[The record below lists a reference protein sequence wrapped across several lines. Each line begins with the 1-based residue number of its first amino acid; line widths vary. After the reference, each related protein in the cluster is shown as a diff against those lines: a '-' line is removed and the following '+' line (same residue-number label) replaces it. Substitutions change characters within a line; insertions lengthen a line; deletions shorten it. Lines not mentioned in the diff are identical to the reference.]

1 MALTIDRPQQTEYP
15 EYYHT
20 YMRQLPAE
28 GDVLFLLEKQA
39 LDLRAM
45 LLPLT
50 EAQAQQAY
58 AEGKWS
64 LKELLQHM
72 IDSER
77 VFAYR
82 AMCIARGEEASLPGF
97 DENRYAFNSLAN
109 IRLLRDMLEEY
120 DLQRKSN
127 LYMFRS
133 FTLDML
139 NNTGIAN
146 GKPITVRGLIHVT
159 AAHELHHL
167 NILADRYLKL
177 KS

>member
-1 MALTIDRPQQTEYP
+1 MPLTISRPQQTEYP

-20 YMRQLPAE
+20 YMRQLPEE

-50 EAQAQQAY
+50 DEDAQQAY
-58 AEGKWS
+58 AEGKWTI
-64 LKELLQHM
+64 KELLQHM

-82 AMCIARGEEASLPGF
+82 AMCIARGEAASLPGF
-97 DENRYAFNSLAN
+97 DENTYAYNSLAN
-109 IRLLRDMLEEY
+109 IRFLKDLVEEY
-120 DLQRKSN
+120 DLLRRSN

-139 NNTGIAN
+139 DNSGIAN

-159 AAHELHHL
+159 AAHERHHL